1 MSEYL
6 LNCLRLGTAF
16 NKTHKTF
23 DGDRRIAP
31 TFRSLL
37 VGERDTIKQ
46 IRYNKT
52 NNTNYPTKKLPEQ
65 PEKLTSATI
74 PLLDNA

>member
-46 IRYNKT
+46 ILLIIRPR
-52 NNTNYPTKKLPEQ
+52 NYRSSLK
-65 PEKLTSATI
+65 
-74 PLLDNA
+74 N